1 MENIKTNKSLVEAR
15 IPKTPHIVAQ
25 TNKKSPIVVTNIFI
39 LTVSF
44 HSGMLYRLRPDYLV
58 STAHLKILFLYIILN
73 FLSINLTSTI
83 HVPGYPGAAVLR
95 ADLPIPLICKLK
107 FYSTVFITRAQ
118 AFGRD
123 ELENADRI
131 FVLFFLLGVGKLQ
144 ILSQSLAVTSFNHSC
159 VRIYFASFSWST
171 RAFSLVA
178 DLQNG
183 GEKDDLQTSD

>member
-1 MENIKTNKSLVEAR
+1 MLLEVDPSQMQRQYSWTIYWTMENINTNKSHVEAR

-95 ADLPIPLICKLK
+95 ADLPMPLICKLK
-107 FYSTVFITRAQ
+107 FYSTVFIY
-118 AFGRD
+118 
-123 ELENADRI
+123 NI
-131 FVLFFLLGVGKLQ
+131 
-144 ILSQSLAVTSFNHSC
+144 SQC
-159 VRIYFASFSWST
+159 VYY
-171 RAFSLVA
+171 LN
-178 DLQNG
+178 L
-183 GEKDDLQTSD
+183 